1 MKQALIAVKH
11 RKEQSHQLM
20 ITIEQLGALPL
31 MHRATITEEY
41 LDEMGHM
48 NVRWYIAL
56 YDAAAWQLFASFG
69 MDRAYFAEAKAGAF
83 ALKQFV
89 QYLAEVRLGETV
101 AIRSRVLGRSARRV
115 HVLHVMY
122 NETTGALAST
132 MEVLAAHADLTKR
145 RTSPFPPQLA
155 AAIDELIAEHER
167 LPWTV
172 PLSGAI
178 QP

>member
-1 MKQALIAVKH
+1 MEQALIPVKH
-11 RKEQSHQLM
+11 WEEQSHRLM
-20 ITIEQLGALPL
+20 ITIEQLADLPL
-31 MHRATITEEY
+31 MHRATIGEEH

-56 YDAAAWQLFASFG
+56 YDAAAWQLFTWLG
-69 MDRAYFAEAKAGAF
+69 MDRAYFAEAQAGAF

-89 QYLAEVRLGETV
+89 QYLAEVRVGETV
-101 AIRSRVLGRSARRV
+101 AIRSLLLGRSARRV

-132 MEVLAAHADLTKR
+132 MEVLAAHADLTIR
-145 RTSPFPPQLA
+145 RTSPFPPHVA
-155 AAIDELIAEHER
+155 AVLDERIAEHQR
-167 LPWTV
+167 LSWSV